1 MCVWGGGA
9 MSVGGYH
16 RLPTRYY
23 LTKRSETTSV
33 LPVNTQGTANTGKTA
48 SQPARYNRHCFDP
61 TIRYTTA
68 RAHGITARQVHVYCV
83 DYTIKSTT

>member
-1 MCVWGGGA
+1 MRGPNLTNTQELSPEGIFYVCVGGGV

-33 LPVNTQGTANTGKTA
+33 LPVNTQGQDGEPA
-48 SQPARYNRHCFDP
+48 SPLQP
-61 TIRYTTA
+61 
-68 RAHGITARQVHVYCV
+68 
-83 DYTIKSTT
+83 SLL